1 MKTTAYNDDSIKV
14 LSDRDHIRERP
25 TMYISVDRPS
35 LQMFNE
41 ILDNAL
47 DEALNGYANR
57 IIVSVDYDK
66 DIVSVEDNGR
76 GLPQGMNK
84 DLDKPT
90 IEVIYTKLNSGGKYG
105 QSSYAISG
113 GLNGVG
119 SVVVNALSK
128 YMTVHTWREES
139 RVQAEFSEGKTI
151 RFNRII
157 SNVDPATPHGTY
169 VEFQI
174 DTDHKLFKEDR
185 LSDYR
190 KDIEDRLT
198 LLKTLLPD
206 LELVYNG
213 KDVGS
218 VSFDSFVFRS
228 KEDLLDECI
237 TFNLKNLIFSFNW
250 SEDTNKNRTR
260 SYCNFIYNPNGG
272 DHERGVWDAFYEYFD
287 TKDSVLGM
295 NLAISVMYP
304 AVEYDSQAK
313 LKASSKEMRTFVK
326 ESILSELKKYFKN
339 NPEVKDRV
347 LELIKRKRKDIDKR
361 NNKGSVRRD
370 RKSTF
375 LSSLGVS
382 GFSDC
387 TTRDRETAELYIC
400 EGNSAAGS
408 AIQARS
414 VETQAILPI
423 RGKIINAINSDVA
436 SLFKNAEVSTI
447 MSSINAGTFDD
458 VDIKNSR
465 YDKII
470 IMADADEDGKNITC
484 LLTSLFLTM
493 TPELVEHGYLYIA
506 FPPLY
511 GTYVKK
517 EWVPIYDEETKNKY
531 LSRGYE
537 VQRYK
542 GLGEMNPT
550 QLRIACMN
558 PDTRRI
564 IQIRTTED
572 CYEIVHNIMGGS
584 SKYRKELLREVGV
597 LID

>member
-1 MKTTAYNDDSIKV
+1 MKTTNYNDDAIKV

-47 DEALNGYANR
+47 DEALNGYADH
-57 IIVSVDYDK
+57 ISISVDYDNN
-66 DIVSVEDNGR
+66 IVSVGDNGR
-76 GLPQGMNK
+76 GLPQGINK
-84 DLDKPT
+84 DLGKPT

-128 YMTVHTWREES
+128 YMTVETWR
-139 RVQAEFSEGKTI
+139 GKSGVHI
-151 RFNRII
+151 SFNAGCT
-157 SNVDPATPHGTY
+157 SAMGQFTPVDVSPNGTK

-206 LELVYNG
+206 LELIYNG
-213 KDVGS
+213 VEIKA
-218 VSFDSFVFRS
+218 VSFDSFVSRS

-295 NLAISVMYP
+295 NLALSVMYP

-326 ESILSELKKYFKN
+326 DSILYELKKYFRA
-339 NPEVKDRV
+339 NPEVKDKV
-347 LELIKRKRKDIDKR
+347 LDLIKRKRKDIDKR
-361 NNKGSVRRD
+361 NNKGSVKRD

-387 TTRDRETAELYIC
+387 TTKDRETAELYIC

-531 LSRGYE
+531 LNKGYE

-564 IQIRTTED
+564 IQIRTTDD
-572 CYEIVHNIMGGS
+572 CYEIVRNIMGGS